1 MNKGS
6 GIGMQRKRGEGR
18 FIFFE
23 GLLCTRFY
31 DTGARCVQLVNPR
44 PIHLVLEILQRELLP
59 HCKAK
64 ETEAF
69 VTSPPAA
76 AQYPF
81 SPSLKQNPNFCAT
94 MCLVRKLCPPLA
106 KLGTI

>member
-1 MNKGS
+1 
-6 GIGMQRKRGEGR
+6 MQRKRGEGR

-31 DTGARCVQLVNPR
+31 DTGARCVHLVNPR

-69 VTSPPAA
+69 VLRKMRDFGKVLSLRVTCLRFSNRVTAA
-76 AQYPF
+76 FRIDAEWQGQ
-81 SPSLKQNPNFCAT
+81 KQGDQ
-94 MCLVRKLCPPLA
+94 
-106 KLGTI
+106 LGSQGRN